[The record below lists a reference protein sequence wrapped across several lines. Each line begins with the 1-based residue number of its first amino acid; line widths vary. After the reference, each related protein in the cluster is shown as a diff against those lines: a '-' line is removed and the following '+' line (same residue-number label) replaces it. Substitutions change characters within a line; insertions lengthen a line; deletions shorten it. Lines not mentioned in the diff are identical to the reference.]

1 VLLPECCSTEEGV
14 SYGTCVPKSAAGAQ
28 AERLGQ
34 DTCPDGGDLV
44 CAPNEYVENQNYLAP
59 DCDDF
64 FRSFVFGSEFGPG
77 KCLSECVPEV
87 ADAPLTGA
95 GDCEAENVKC
105 VPCISPLD
113 NMPTGA
119 CDQ

>member
-1 VLLPECCSTEEGV
+1 M
-14 SYGTCVPKSAAGAQ
+14 
-28 AERLGQ
+28 R
-34 DTCPDGGDLV
+34 GDLV
-44 CAPNEYVENQNYLAP
+44 CAPNEYVENQNYKAP

-64 FRSFVFGSEFGPG
+64 FRGFLFGSEFGPG
-77 KCLSECVPEV
+77 KCLSKCVPEV

-95 GDCEAENVKC
+95 GDCEGENVKC

-113 NMPTGA
+113 NQPTGA